1 MDKFN
6 QALKE
11 ANANSSIDQTPLN
24 QNEVDIINQAILNAK
39 ITGKSFFTSLYE
51 LTEQVTDENQRDKS
65 K

>member
-11 ANANSSIDQTPLN
+11 ANANSSIDRTPLS
-24 QNEVDIINQAILNAK
+24 QNEVDIINQAILNSK
-39 ITGKSFFTSLYE
+39 TTGKSFFTSLYE
-51 LTEQVTDENQRDKS
+51 LTEQIKDENQRNKS

>member
-11 ANANSSIDQTPLN
+11 ANANSSIDQKPLN

-51 LTEQVTDENQRDKS
+51 LTEQIKDENQRDKS